1 MSPPAL
7 KAIITDIEG
16 TTSSIRFVHEVLFPY
31 ARRALPGFVETHRH
45 DPEVR
50 PWLEQVGAEIG
61 ADPDGQEVVDALL
74 HWIDIDRKHTALKA
88 LQGMI
93 WASGYAGAQ
102 FRAHV
107 YPDVPD
113 RLRAWRQ
120 GGLALYVYSSGSVPA
135 QQLFFGHSEAGDL
148 RPLFQGY
155 FDTTIGGKREAASYH
170 RILEAIGCQG
180 AQSLFLSDVVAELDA
195 ARSAGLHTCLLER
208 DGEITDRNGH
218 PAAVDFDAIAL
229 PG

>member
-1 MSPPAL
+1 MAL

-31 ARRALPGFVETHRH
+31 ARRALPGFVEAHRH

-61 ADPDGQEVVDALL
+61 ADPDAAEVVATLL

-88 LQGMI
+88 LQGLI
-93 WASGYAGAQ
+93 WASGYAGAA

-107 YPDVPD
+107 YPEVPA
-113 RLRAWRQ
+113 RLRAWHAA
-120 GGLALYVYSSGSVPA
+120 GLALYVYSSGSVPA

-148 RPLFQGY
+148 RPLFKGY
-155 FDTTIGGKREAASYH
+155 FDTTSGGKREAASYQ
-170 RILEAIGCQG
+170 RIVEAIGCHPPEL
-180 AQSLFLSDVVAELDA
+180 LFLSDVVAELDA
-195 ARSAGLHTCLLER
+195 ARAAGLHTCLIER
-208 DGEITDRNGH
+208 DGALPDRHGH
-218 PAAVDFDAIAL
+218 PAAGDFDAVTL
-229 PG
+229 PC

>member
-1 MSPPAL
+1 VAL
-7 KAIITDIEG
+7 QAIVTDIEG

-31 ARRALPGFVETHRH
+31 ARRALPGFIDGHRH

-61 ADPDGQEVVDALL
+61 ADPDAPEVVDALL

-88 LQGMI
+88 LQGQI
-93 WASGYAGAQ
+93 WASGYAGAAFQ
-102 FRAHV
+102 AHV
-107 YPDVPD
+107 YPEVPA
-113 RLRAWRQ
+113 RLRAWHQ
-120 GGLALYVYSSGSVPA
+120 AGLALYVYSSGSVPA

-155 FDTTIGGKREAASYH
+155 FDTAIGPKRDAGSYR

-180 AQSLFLSDVVAELDA
+180 AQVLFLSDVVAELDA
-195 ARSAGLHTCLLER
+195 AREAGLHTCLIER
-208 DGEITDRNGH
+208 DGAVGDRNGH
-218 PAAVDFDAIAL
+218 PAADDFDAVPL
-229 PG
+229 PP